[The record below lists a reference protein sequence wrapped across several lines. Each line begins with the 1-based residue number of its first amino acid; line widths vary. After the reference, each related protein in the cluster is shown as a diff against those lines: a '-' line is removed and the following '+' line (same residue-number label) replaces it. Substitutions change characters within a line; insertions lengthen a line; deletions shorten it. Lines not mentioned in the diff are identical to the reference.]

1 MDFNT
6 GKKEAK
12 LFDSSD
18 STSGRIILLDD
29 EGKSLSHK
37 LSDVPVGLPS
47 LPKESPRLKESFRK
61 MEELGALLFSVGD
74 DDLFSASLDIL
85 RAPQSET
92 TPEER
97 LQTLT
102 ELEDLVHS
110 IDFGVLL
117 AEGDGLSI
125 LLSVT
130 PLDRLSEETRGQR
143 SC

>member
-1 MDFNT
+1 MLT
-6 GKKEAK
+6 IYLLVLAV
-12 LFDSSD
+12 
-18 STSGRIILLDD
+18 II
-29 EGKSLSHK
+29 
-37 LSDVPVGLPS
+37 VA
-47 LPKESPRLKESFRK
+47 
-61 MEELGALLFSVGD
+61 ALLFSVGD

-97 LQTLT
+97 LQALT

-130 PLDRLSEETRGQR
+130 PLDRLSEGTRGQR

>member
-1 MDFNT
+1 
-6 GKKEAK
+6 
-12 LFDSSD
+12 
-18 STSGRIILLDD
+18 
-29 EGKSLSHK
+29 
-37 LSDVPVGLPS
+37 
-47 LPKESPRLKESFRK
+47 

-97 LQTLT
+97 LQALT

-117 AEGDGLSI
+117 AAGDGLSI

-130 PLDRLSEETRGQR
+130 PLDRLSEGTRGQR

>member
-1 MDFNT
+1 
-6 GKKEAK
+6 
-12 LFDSSD
+12 
-18 STSGRIILLDD
+18 
-29 EGKSLSHK
+29 
-37 LSDVPVGLPS
+37 
-47 LPKESPRLKESFRK
+47 

-97 LQTLT
+97 LQALT

-117 AEGDGLSI
+117 VEGDDLISYASYLGTSPSNFSQFYL
-125 LLSVT
+125 
-130 PLDRLSEETRGQR
+130 R
-143 SC
+143 

>member
-1 MDFNT
+1 LTPRTRPLAASFSLMMR
-6 GKKEAK
+6 K
-12 LFDSSD
+12 
-18 STSGRIILLDD
+18 I
-29 EGKSLSHK
+29 SLSHTLRRPGGAPFSAK
-37 LSDVPVGLPS
+37 GI
-47 LPKESPRLKESFRK
+47 KESSASIPLSFRK

-97 LQTLT
+97 LQALT

-130 PLDRLSEETRGQR
+130 PLDRLSEGTRGQR